1 MADGALLA
9 RIPQNG
15 LTGYALALLATTIVL
30 LSCLALNP
38 FLSSEVPYVL
48 LLSAVAFSAWY
59 CGVGPAISAIAAGL
73 TGIQYLLRIPGHA
86 LGIPDS
92 SQWAAGLAFLFA
104 ATVIV
109 AMGETRRR
117 HNQVLQAAQGDLED
131 RVKERTEELD
141 AANESLRELSGRLLQ
156 SQDDERRRIARELH
170 DSVGQLLA
178 GLGMNLSAVRTDIER
193 LTRTANALT
202 DSEDL
207 VKEMTREVRT
217 MSYLLHPPLL
227 DEAGLLSALRWYVEG
242 FAERS
247 TIKVDLQT
255 PESFERLSRE
265 MEITVFRVVQECL
278 TNIHRHSGSSTATI
292 RLARSNGEV
301 RVEVEDRGKGLSA
314 EKQFEIASGGTP
326 GVGIRGMRERVRQL
340 GGTLDIK
347 SASHGTCVVT
357 CFPSSKASAPSSEA
371 AQPLSSTES
380 AGCPG

>member
-1 MADGALLA
+1 MAEAALFA
-9 RIPQNG
+9 RIPENG
-15 LTGYALALLATTIVL
+15 LTRYALALLATTIAL

-38 FLSSEVPYVL
+38 FLSGGVPYVL
-48 LLSAVAFSAWY
+48 LLPAVAFSAWY
-59 CGVGPAISAIAAGL
+59 CGVGPAISAIVAGL
-73 TGIQYLLRIPGHA
+73 TGIQYLFSIPGHA
-86 LGIPDS
+86 FHIPDS
-92 SQWAAGLAFLFA
+92 SQLAALLAFLFA
-104 ATVIV
+104 AAVI
-109 AMGETRRR
+109 ATMGETRRI

-131 RVKERTEELD
+131 RVKQRTRELD
-141 AANESLRELSGRLLQ
+141 SANESLRELSGRLLQ

-178 GLGMNLSAVRTDIER
+178 GLSMNLSAVRTDIDR
-193 LTRTANALT
+193 LARTANALT
-202 DSEDL
+202 DSENL
-207 VKEMTREVRT
+207 VEQMTKEVRT

-265 MEITVFRVVQECL
+265 LEITIFRVVQECL
-278 TNIHRHSGSSTATI
+278 TNIHRHSGSPTATI
-292 RLARSNGEV
+292 RVARSNGEV

-314 EKQFEIASGGTP
+314 EKEFEIASGGTP

-340 GGTLDIK
+340 GGTLDIR

-357 CFPSSKASAPSSEA
+357 CFPSSNASAPPSEEV
-371 AQPLSSTES
+371 QPLSSAAPAERS
-380 AGCPG
+380 S

>member
-1 MADGALLA
+1 MADGVLFA

-15 LTGYALALLATTIVL
+15 LTRYALALLAATIVL
-30 LSCLALNP
+30 SSCVVLDPSLSGG
-38 FLSSEVPYVL
+38 VPYVL

-59 CGVGPAISAIAAGL
+59 CGVGPAISAILAGL
-73 TGIQYLLRIPGHA
+73 TGIQYLFSLPGHA
-86 LGIPDS
+86 FRLPDS

-104 ATVIV
+104 SSVIV
-109 AMGETRRR
+109 AVGETRRR

-131 RVKERTEELD
+131 RVKERTRELD

-178 GLGMNLSAVRTDIER
+178 SLSMNLSAVRTDMER

-207 VKEMTREVRT
+207 VKEMTKEVRT

-242 FAERS
+242 FADRS

-255 PESFERLSRE
+255 PESFERLPRE
-265 MEITVFRVVQECL
+265 LELAVFRVVQECL
-278 TNIHRHSGSSTATI
+278 TNVHRHSGSPAATI
-292 RLARSNGEV
+292 RVAHSNGEV

-314 EKQFEIASGGTP
+314 ERQFEIASGGTS

-340 GGTLDIK
+340 GGTLEIK

-357 CFPSSKASAPSSEA
+357 CFPSSNASAPPSEM
-371 AQPLSSTES
+371 AQPLSST
-380 AGCPG
+380 A